1 MSVHDYWIFFRFPLA
16 TLVMT
21 PNNFSN
27 SSSRSYQSMCI
38 QRVGENLVSYQMN
51 HHSTLITVIRE
62 DFYFIMY
69 QMAINS
75 FKCIINFIN
84 RSILGFLIMCKAFE
98 HILEAN
104 LILNWYLFIE
114 NMGAQKVKQD
124 KRRSNLII
132 AWAQAYLQ

>member
-27 SSSRSYQSMCI
+27 SSSRSCQSMCI
-38 QRVGENLVSYQMN
+38 QRVEENLVSYQMN

-69 QMAINS
+69 QMAINY

-84 RSILGFLIMCKAFE
+84 RSILGFLIMYKAFE
-98 HILEAN
+98 HILDTN
-104 LILNWYLFIE
+104 LILN
-114 NMGAQKVKQD
+114 
-124 KRRSNLII
+124 
-132 AWAQAYLQ
+132 